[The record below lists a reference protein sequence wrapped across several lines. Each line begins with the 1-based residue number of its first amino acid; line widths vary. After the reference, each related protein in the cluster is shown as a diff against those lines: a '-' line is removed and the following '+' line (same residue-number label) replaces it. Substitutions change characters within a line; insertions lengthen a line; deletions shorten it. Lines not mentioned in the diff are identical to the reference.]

1 MEKVLK
7 QVLTFLLDLTK
18 DEIKALQIRQALIK
32 ANLVDIWKDKILI
45 ETTKSVEVLAPKEKQ
60 E

>member
-45 ETTKSVEVLAPKEKQ
+45 ETTKSVHVLAPKEKQ

>member
-45 ETTKSVEVLAPKEKQ
+45 ETTKSVHVLAPK
-60 E
+60 